1 MTITT
6 ALLVAALAADAAA
19 PAAPAAVRPPA
30 RPAGAPAASLPTV
43 EGELLEVD
51 HGAHRLR
58 LRTAEGELLLF
69 FDRNTLV
76 LGPAGAATPLA
87 LRVGARVRA
96 GREGDTRASWVE
108 LRAPP
113 STPTASP

>member
-6 ALLVAALAADAAA
+6 AILVAALAADAAA
-19 PAAPAAVRPPA
+19 SSTPAAARPPA
-30 RPAGAPAASLPTV
+30 RPPAAPTASLPTV

-51 HGAHRLR
+51 HAAHRLR

-76 LGPAGAATPLA
+76 LGPAGAATPL
-87 LRVGARVRA
+87 LLTVGARVRA

-108 LRAPP
+108 LKAPS
-113 STPTASP
+113 STPTAGP